1 MARRRYNNRRSRSSS
16 GTRRRLFWARRR
28 VSLTYTDAERAYP
41 PTCSQSSRQ
50 PTMPTSSEFTI
61 TRVIGTVVVWTEE
74 SDVETSRWF
83 SLGFRVADSAT
94 VAEADTDTEQ
104 LNLTPNNNPHADW
117 MYARNQP
124 IWFSPSA
131 TGLSRQPLQFE
142 IDNRS
147 QRRLDELGQSLYA
160 FSGVHQSPPNNVQAA
175 MDLHVLCKRP

>member
-1 MARRRYNNRRSRSSS
+1 MLSEFQAAYDAD
-16 GTRRRLFWARRR
+16 LFR
-28 VSLTYTDAERAYP
+28 
-41 PTCSQSSRQ
+41 
-50 PTMPTSSEFTI
+50 FTI

-175 MDLHVLCKRP
+175 MDLHVLCKSPKHR

>member
-1 MARRRYNNRRSRSSS
+1 M
-16 GTRRRLFWARRR
+16 
-28 VSLTYTDAERAYP
+28 
-41 PTCSQSSRQ
+41 
-50 PTMPTSSEFTI
+50 
-61 TRVIGTVVVWTEE
+61 
-74 SDVETSRWF
+74 
-83 SLGFRVADSAT
+83 ADSAT

-147 QRRLDELGQSLYA
+147 QRRLDELGQSSTPSPA
-160 FSGVHQSPPNNVQAA
+160 FTSHLPNNVQAA

>member
-1 MARRRYNNRRSRSSS
+1 M
-16 GTRRRLFWARRR
+16 
-28 VSLTYTDAERAYP
+28 
-41 PTCSQSSRQ
+41 
-50 PTMPTSSEFTI
+50 
-61 TRVIGTVVVWTEE
+61 
-74 SDVETSRWF
+74 
-83 SLGFRVADSAT
+83 ADSAT

-160 FSGVHQSPPNNVQAA
+160 FSGVHQSPPNNV
-175 MDLHVLCKRP
+175 RPPWTCTYSARGPKHT